1 MDFSDKCKRDGSIG
15 LFREFAFL
23 AAACAAT
30 VAPIAASAAEY
41 EQGTTQEIVLM
52 TGSADG
58 TTNTL
63 SEAIAAYNAAKG
75 TDYSIDSFNGGDL
88 AAYALVKEGDG
99 TLVMDTEIANFTG
112 PVVIKDGVI
121 RCKCTGALGA
131 DVAGSHVYVE
141 DGATFWVDRKAVT
154 VVVNGKN
161 QQLDSIFNT
170 NRTLHV
176 VGSGH
181 NNQGALNSTKIR
193 PQNAYNPEGIYG
205 KELYLDGDATVV
217 HPAWAFLANK
227 VYLGAHTLTVN
238 SGPTNATGC
247 AYQESAYYNT
257 TFKIGTLY
265 GPGKLVADDSIY
277 YLADVSLNDNGT
289 EGNEFEVGN
298 NSGFRFWTSR
308 YSGYTWLFNFTG
320 DVAWLWGDN
329 NDGKFTF
336 TKNGEHKANRI
347 FNPMRLNGT
356 TLKMRT
362 QSGVYDNWVLLA
374 GPISGNGNINLHYE
388 KMAFPAG
395 RLSLLNPGNSFVG
408 TATVDKGV
416 LYVYEP
422 GSLPPEVP
430 VVVSRSHALNANIQ
444 KPTWTLD
451 YYGVEFV
458 APGLHSLSNLV
469 FTSVADS
476 GTYHPGRIQGGSGTF
491 SRIDKQSPNL
501 MEYYSGIGSPL
512 LNVEGGTVKLPRG
525 PAPGLWEG
533 TNKTQNAGG
542 QGSNGLWT
550 FTSRATSTNLVAR
563 GPNLLNNTA
572 TAHFGAVPNNQ
583 LINVYDGYIWN
594 RETTNVTWT
603 FATSIAQYACVYVD
617 GTEVVHYSY
626 ISDSSHVSPAHQFDQ
641 VTLTPGPHTFQVR
654 ACLSSIRYGG
664 GWPTNFGFVYDKLG
678 RYVDKEGP
686 SDGNFAAISNNFEF
700 VIDPGDGS
708 LLTRSI
714 DEADLPHFDEM
725 RFADGTTLD
734 VNGNAYVART
744 VSGYPHVTS
753 TAEDPSAAPSLTIS
767 NQLVADAADLV
778 AGKKLSLDI
787 PLVFGASSSVNVT
800 NLVGVSRRKY
810 TLAEVTGEGNAV
822 SLGDRLRLPCTVDNG
837 KWVVMPSD
845 DGKRLEFCPASGL
858 MVSLR

>member
-1 MDFSDKCKRDGSIG
+1 MDFSDKCKRDGSTG

-30 VAPIAASAAEY
+30 VAPIAAGAAEY

-63 SEAIAAYNAAKG
+63 AEAIAAYNAAKG

-112 PVVIKDGVI
+112 PVVIKDGVV
-121 RCKCTGALGA
+121 KCMCQYALGA
-131 DVAGSHVYVE
+131 DTFDSHVYVR
-141 DGATFWVDRKAVT
+141 DGATLWCNRVSGKLNEKRT
-154 VVVNGKN
+154 V
-161 QQLDSIFNT
+161 
-170 NRTLHV
+170 HV
-176 VGSGH
+176 VGEGH
-181 NNQGALNSTKIR
+181 NGQGALASKKSR
-193 PQNAYNPEGIYG
+193 PSFSQNNVNGAY
-205 KELYLDGDATVV
+205 LHLDGDAKIAN
-217 HPAWAFLANK
+217 PLWAYVTSNLFLH
-227 VYLGAHTLTVN
+227 AHTLTVF
-238 SGPTNATGC
+238 NAGTTGNTGDPC
-247 AYQESAYYNT
+247 WLVTSVQDAGKIVLDNTLLYISASNGGT
-257 TFKIGTLY
+257 TLKDAT
-265 GPGKLVADDSIY
+265 P
-277 YLADVSLNDNGT
+277 
-289 EGNEFEVGN
+289 GNEITVGN
-298 NSGFRFWTSR
+298 ESGFRFWGGNLSASAGR
-308 YSGYTWLFNFTG
+308 DTWFLNFTG
-320 DVAWLWGDN
+320 KTAWLWGD
-329 NDGKFTF
+329 DPSLGVRFTGGK
-336 TKNGEHKANRI
+336 NRLS
-347 FNPMRLNGT
+347 NPIALDNT
-356 TLKMRT
+356 TLKLT
-362 QSGVYDNWVLLA
+362 SQGNVPGNWIKLT
-374 GPISGNGNINLHYE
+374 GPISGSGVVDLLYQDSQ
-388 KMAFPAG
+388 PAA
-395 RLSLLNPGNSFVG
+395 RLSLVNPANSFTGDVR
-408 TATVDKGV
+408 VDKG
-416 LYVYEP
+416 LIYVYAP
-422 GSLPPEVP
+422 GSLPSG
-430 VVVSRSHALNANIQ
+430 VSVTIDETGPLDHGFRAENRAL
-444 KPTWTLD
+444 PYHGL
-451 YYGVEFV
+451 EFV
-458 APGLHSLSNLV
+458 APGEHNLGSLTFKSTEYQGQ
-469 FTSVADS
+469 F
-476 GTYHPGRIQGGSGTF
+476 YPGRIQGGSGTF
-491 SRIDKQSPNL
+491 SEITKSTANT
-501 MEYYSGIGSPL
+501 MEYFSGIGSPL

-542 QGSNGLWT
+542 QGSNGNWT
-550 FTSRATSTNLVAR
+550 FVSRATSTNLVAR
-563 GPNLLNNTA
+563 GPNLLNDTA
-572 TAHFGAVPNNQ
+572 MAHFGAVSDNQ

-626 ISDSSHVSPAHQFDQ
+626 IKDSSHESPAHQFDQ

-678 RYVDKEGP
+678 RYVDKGGP